1 MTRIRV
7 LGHSLGGALATIC
20 AADIRYNCY
29 QRSKDFY
36 KPSVNGSI
44 VKISCRSFGS
54 PAIGDE
60 NFTNFFNNEVRDSI
74 RYAIKYDP
82 VTICLSPFQN
92 YAHVAHYL
100 EMADLIG
107 KHKIE
112 YYIGELEKWHETR
125 RISEISVEDEDV
137 MIIDGKNDDSPNL
150 DPNFLFCITIFLLV
164 AVVFT
169 KYKKSLI

>member
-1 MTRIRV
+1 M
-7 LGHSLGGALATIC
+7 
-20 AADIRYNCY
+20 
-29 QRSKDFY
+29 
-36 KPSVNGSI
+36 
-44 VKISCRSFGS
+44 KISCRSFGS
-54 PAIGDE
+54 PGLLTNIFQIKNFLAVGDE

-82 VTICLSPFQN
+82 VTICLSPFPD

-125 RISEISVEDEDV
+125 R
-137 MIIDGKNDDSPNL
+137 
-150 DPNFLFCITIFLLV
+150 
-164 AVVFT
+164 
-169 KYKKSLI
+169 YH